1 MIPIGRKTPKLQAN
15 EIRMTSEE
23 RVIFL
28 VQIYDLHR
36 FSIAK
41 MPLFYQASKGLH
53 PIILL
58 KTNKNDTR
66 NMPFYGAVFSI
77 SKNK

>member
-1 MIPIGRKTPKLQAN
+1 MILIGRKTPKLQAN

-53 PIILL
+53 PIISL
-58 KTNKNDTR
+58 KANKMTQG
-66 NMPFYGAVFSI
+66 MCFYGAVFSI
-77 SKNK
+77 SKIE